1 MPVNTE
7 RTPLIRSNDTPA
19 TRRAYAAL
27 ARSVV
32 YQAVAVLSAADSLMA
47 LFALDRLNKQQLIA
61 AEYDAVIN
69 YDEAWQAGFL
79 LSVGGAAA
87 SAICGLA
94 FIVMICQPRLKETKL
109 TVIVKEI
116 VFSLVLVGLGTIAIY
131 ATIILATRSAHLE
144 TGHLT
149 KKRTRELVARVGS
162 LAYKKSP
169 FAIAFVVIGWAMWL
183 FLLLSLIL
191 VSLSGRYT
199 LRHGPSNAPKQ
210 LPERLADTLLSWF
223 GVRVVPADE

>member
-7 RTPLIRSNDTPA
+7 RTPLIRPSEAPAA
-19 TRRAYAAL
+19 TRHYASL
-27 ARSVV
+27 SRFVV
-32 YQAVAVLSAADSLMA
+32 YQAVAVLSAADSLLA
-47 LFALDRLNKQQLIA
+47 LFALDRLHKQQLVA
-61 AEYDAVIN
+61 AEYDTVIKF
-69 YDEAWQAGFL
+69 DDAWQAGFL

-94 FIVMICQPRLKETKL
+94 FIVMVCQPRLRETKA
-109 TVIVKEI
+109 TVIIKEI
-116 VFSLVLVGLGTIAIY
+116 VFSLVLVALGAIMIL
-131 ATIILATRSAHLE
+131 ATIVLATRSAHLDAN
-144 TGHLT
+144 HLT
-149 KKRTRELVARVGS
+149 KKQTRELLARLGP

-199 LRHGPSNAPKQ
+199 LRHGPANTPKQ
-210 LPERLADTLLSWF
+210 LPERLADALLSWF
-223 GVRVVPADE
+223 GVRVVPAEE